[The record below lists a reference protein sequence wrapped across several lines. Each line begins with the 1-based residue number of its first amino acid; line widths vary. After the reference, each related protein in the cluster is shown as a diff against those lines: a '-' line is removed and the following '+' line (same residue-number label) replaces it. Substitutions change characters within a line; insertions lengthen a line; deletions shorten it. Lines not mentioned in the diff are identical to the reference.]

1 MKKTWKK
8 LIALLLVLLIVS
20 ALMPLSAWAE
30 ETKDTKAETKT
41 EEKKDDEKKKDEKE
55 DKTVYCDGVPG
66 EMVEVGSGDEK
77 TLVFMKYPDI
87 NDRYLEINR
96 IWAGRI
102 KATPENGSLK
112 IMAEDWF
119 SFNSF
124 VSDALAERKDV
135 EVEFGFL
142 QEDGQR
148 VSLKIPAGTDVASY
162 MDGKEVIEFAALAKA
177 LGVDTP
183 AFKDD

>member
-1 MKKTWKK
+1 MKKTWKA
-8 LIALLLVLLIVS
+8 LIAILIVLLMVT
-20 ALMPLSAWAE
+20 ALIPLGAWAE
-30 ETKDTKAETKT
+30 ETREETKT
-41 EEKKDDEKKKDEKE
+41 ENKKEEKKDDE

-77 TLVFMKYPDI
+77 TLIFIKYPDI

-119 SFNSF
+119 SFNFF
-124 VSDALAERKDV
+124 VADALAERKDV
-135 EVEFGFL
+135 TVEFGFL
-142 QEDGQR
+142 REDGQR
-148 VSLKIPAGTDVASY
+148 VSLKIPAGTDVASC
-162 MDGKEVIEFAALAKA
+162 MDGKEVIEFAALAEA